1 MLLPVPVRIAIG
13 GLALAVAG
21 CANPPIHANKAVCM
35 AVGAGLGAG
44 GGLVIENNDHH
55 GEDHHR
61 TGSALVGALVGGALG
76 YALCGQ
82 PEPPKP
88 APEPEARPT
97 PPPPP
102 PPAPAPRRIVLR
114 GVNFDFD
121 RAEIRPDAAVI
132 LDEAAS
138 ILNENTGVRVE
149 VSGHTDATGTDEY
162 NQGLSERRAR
172 SVADYLSSK
181 GVSAD
186 RLDTAGYGESKPVAD
201 NATRDGRAQNRRVEL
216 NVAQ

>member
-1 MLLPVPVRIAIG
+1 ML
-13 GLALAVAG
+13 
-21 CANPPIHANKAVCM
+21 
-35 AVGAGLGAG
+35 VGAAAGAG
-44 GGLVIENNDHH
+44 GGLVIENNDN
-55 GEDHHR
+55 EPADRHR
-61 TGSALVGALVGGALG
+61 TGSAIVGAVAGGTLG
-76 YALCGQ
+76 YLLCGQ

-88 APEPEARPT
+88 APQPEARPT

-102 PPAPAPRRIVLR
+102 PPAPAPKRIVLR

-121 RAEIRPDAAVI
+121 KSDIRPDAAVI

-138 ILNENTGVRVE
+138 ILNESPGVRVE
-149 VSGHTDATGTDEY
+149 VSGHTDATGADDY

-172 SVADYLSSK
+172 SVAEYLSGK

-186 RLDTAGYGESKPVAD
+186 RLDTTGYGESKPVAD